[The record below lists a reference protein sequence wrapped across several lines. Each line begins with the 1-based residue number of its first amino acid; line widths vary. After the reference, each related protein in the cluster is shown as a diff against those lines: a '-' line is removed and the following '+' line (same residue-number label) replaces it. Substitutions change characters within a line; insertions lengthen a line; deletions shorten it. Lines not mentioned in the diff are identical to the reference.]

1 MRKPLLLSDGVH
13 CLVSENEYKM
23 IKDKLNS
30 GEFKAGDV
38 IKIQKNGR
46 YEFSIN
52 NFTFYKTKNVE
63 KVLEEKINVSKI
75 VYLVLFEELY
85 FFSMVVCLEKN

>member
-1 MRKPLLLSDGVH
+1 MRKPLLLSDGVR
-13 CLVSENEYKM
+13 CLVSESEYKM

-38 IKIQKNGR
+38 IKIQKNSG
-46 YEFSIN
+46 YEFLIN

-63 KVLEEKINVSKI
+63 KVLEEKINVSKF
-75 VYLVLFEELY
+75 VYLVVFEELY